1 VYVIVDPEV
10 EQNVS
15 LAMYSLLVQEIAA
28 AVTLVIEETFV
39 EQRVLFTMFERY
51 FLDKE
56 RAFTNMIAD
65 LLRRGDTVR
74 NDNAPL
80 VLRDDVPRW
89 RNIANKRMAYLGDTY
104 GLFKDTVFKNEK
116 EIITLLRVHMKRCIW
131 QYHALI
137 PQLDCIA
144 NQWGVSIE
152 DIQSQ
157 NDFGSPKSRK
167 KCRKNL
173 TNQENTEQVRPR
185 QQPFGEADA
194 LVAGP
199 LARNAQQEETSAAA
213 DHSCTVPGSQVPRSA
228 NLAES

>member
-56 RAFTNMIAD
+56 KAFTNMIAD

-80 VLRDDVPRW
+80 VLRDDVPR
-89 RNIANKRMAYLGDTY
+89 
-104 GLFKDTVFKNEK
+104 
-116 EIITLLRVHMKRCIW
+116 
-131 QYHALI
+131 
-137 PQLDCIA
+137 
-144 NQWGVSIE
+144 
-152 DIQSQ
+152 
-157 NDFGSPKSRK
+157 
-167 KCRKNL
+167 
-173 TNQENTEQVRPR
+173 
-185 QQPFGEADA
+185 
-194 LVAGP
+194 
-199 LARNAQQEETSAAA
+199 
-213 DHSCTVPGSQVPRSA
+213 
-228 NLAES
+228 